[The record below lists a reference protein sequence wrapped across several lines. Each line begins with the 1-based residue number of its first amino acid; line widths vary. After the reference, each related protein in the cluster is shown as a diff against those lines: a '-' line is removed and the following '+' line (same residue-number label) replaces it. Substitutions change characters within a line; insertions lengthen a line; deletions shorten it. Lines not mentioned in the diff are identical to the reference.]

1 MRTTWA
7 MGMLG
12 AAALLAAGCQT
23 SNLDTGAYPPRNT
36 HKFDLENRANFVL
49 LDRATQ
55 TSVTCHGIQ
64 ERRLDDGR
72 LQVSANVRN
81 RLHRRIQVQ
90 MNCVFKD
97 AQGFVVEDTPWRDV
111 ILDENAQEGVTFT
124 SIQPTAVKYTIRVRQ
139 AR

>member
-1 MRTTWA
+1 MSKS
-7 MGMLG
+7 LG
-12 AAALLAAGCQT
+12 HLLFCAAALLAAGCQT
-23 SNLDTGAYPPRNT
+23 SNIDTGAYPPKNT
-36 HKFDLENRANFVL
+36 NKYDLENRANFVL

-90 MNCVFKD
+90 INCVFKD
-97 AQGFVVEDTPWRDV
+97 AQGFVVEDTPWRDL
-111 ILDENAQEGVTFT
+111 ILDENAQEGVSFVSTQT
-124 SIQPTAVKYTIRVRQ
+124 TAQKYTIRVRQ

>member
-1 MRTTWA
+1 MKRIV
-7 MGMLG
+7 LP
-12 AAALLAAGCQT
+12 LLVLTAGLWAGCKT
-23 SNLDTGAYPPRNT
+23 SNVDTGAYPPLNT
-36 HKFDLENRANFVL
+36 QKHDLENKANFVL
-49 LDRATQ
+49 LDKDAQ
-55 TSVTCHGIQ
+55 TSVTCSGIQ

-90 MNCVFKD
+90 SNCVFKD
-97 AQGFVVEDTPWRDV
+97 EQGFVVEDTPWRDV

-124 SIQPTAVKYTIRVRQ
+124 STSPNAKKYTIRVRQ